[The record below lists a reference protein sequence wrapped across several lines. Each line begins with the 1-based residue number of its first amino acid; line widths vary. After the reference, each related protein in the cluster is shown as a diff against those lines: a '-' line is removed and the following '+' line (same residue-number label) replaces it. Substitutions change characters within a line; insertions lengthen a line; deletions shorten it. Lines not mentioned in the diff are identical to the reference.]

1 MSNRILGTTLALGVA
16 ALTPILVAQSP
27 APAAA
32 PSPAPATAQT
42 AAPAPSPAPA
52 PAPGPAPG
60 AAQAK
65 PAQPPK
71 RDVTKIYAELCASC
85 HGPTMAGAQA
95 PSMLDDTWTHG
106 GDDASITTSIKEGR
120 LAQGMPAWKATLS
133 DQDIRA
139 LVIFIRENA
148 AKAKREKTT
157 FAKPAA
163 ETNVQSEK
171 HAFKLQT
178 VVEGVKSPWS
188 ISFLPDGR
196 MLVTEKTG
204 QLRIVEKGTLAAAP
218 VGGVPAV
225 WSKGQGGLL
234 DVAVHPDYA
243 KNGWIYLSYS
253 DPGADDSAMTAIVR
267 GKLRDGQLVD
277 QETLFKAPAELY
289 RTGNVHFGSRFVFD
303 GKGHVFFSIGE
314 RGRGVD
320 AQDLSR
326 PNGKVHR
333 INEDGSIP
341 KDNPFVGQA
350 NALPTIWSYG
360 NRNPQGL
367 AQHPVTG
374 DLWEVE
380 HGPRGG
386 DELNRILGGKNYG
399 WPTITYGMNYDGT
412 PMTDKTAQEGME
424 QPVTYWVPSIAVCAI
439 DFYRGSAFPQW
450 KDNLLVS
457 SLAAQELRRLV
468 IENNKVT
475 HQETLF
481 QGVGRL
487 RDVVVGPDGYVY
499 IAFNE
504 PDRIARLVPANGGS
518 SAPSGANAAR

>member
-1 MSNRILGTTLALGVA
+1 
-16 ALTPILVAQSP
+16 
-27 APAAA
+27 
-32 PSPAPATAQT
+32 
-42 AAPAPSPAPA
+42 
-52 PAPGPAPG
+52 
-60 AAQAK
+60 
-65 PAQPPK
+65 
-71 RDVTKIYAELCASC
+71 
-85 HGPTMAGAQA
+85 
-95 PSMLDDTWTHG
+95 MLDDTWTHG
-106 GDDASITTSIKEGR
+106 SDDASITTSIKEGR

-139 LVIFIRENA
+139 LVIYIRENA

-171 HAFKLQT
+171 HAFKLADRRRRRE
-178 VVEGVKSPWS
+178 VA
-188 ISFLPDGR
+188 
-196 MLVTEKTG
+196 LVDLVPSRRAHARHRKD
-204 QLRIVEKGTLAAAP
+204 RPAPHRRKGPLAAAP

-267 GKLRDGQLVD
+267 GKLRDGQFVD

-341 KDNPFVGQA
+341 KDNPFVGKA

-367 AQHPVTG
+367 AQHPVDGRSVGSRTRPARRRRA
-374 DLWEVE
+374 ES
-380 HGPRGG
+380 HRG
-386 DELNRILGGKNYG
+386 R
-399 WPTITYGMNYDGT
+399 
-412 PMTDKTAQEGME
+412 
-424 QPVTYWVPSIAVCAI
+424 
-439 DFYRGSAFPQW
+439 
-450 KDNLLVS
+450 
-457 SLAAQELRRLV
+457 QELRLADDHLRDELRRHADDGQDGAGGHGTARHLLGAV
-468 IENNKVT
+468 
-475 HQETLF
+475 HR
-481 QGVGRL
+481 RL
-487 RDVVVGPDGYVY
+487 RDRLLSRQRVSAVEGQPARVV
-499 IAFNE
+499 
-504 PDRIARLVPANGGS
+504 ARRAGAAPAAS
-518 SAPSGANAAR
+518 SRTTR

>member
-16 ALTPILVAQSP
+16 AAHSDTRGADTR
-27 APAAA
+27 AA
-32 PSPAPATAQT
+32 PT
-42 AAPAPSPAPA
+42 AAPAP
-52 PAPGPAPG
+52 
-60 AAQAK
+60 AQAQT
-65 PAQPPK
+65 AQPPK

-85 HGPTMAGAQA
+85 HGPTMAGGQA
-95 PSMLDDTWTHG
+95 PSMLDDTWVHG
-106 GDDASITTSIKEGR
+106 GDDASITMSIKEGR
-120 LAQGMPAWKATLS
+120 LAQGMPAWKASLS

-178 VVEGVKSPWS
+178 VVEGVKAPWS

-196 MLVTEKTG
+196 MLVTEKSG
-204 QLRIVEKGTLAAAP
+204 QLRIVEKGSLVATP
-218 VGGVPAV
+218 VGGVPTV

-253 DPGADDSAMTAIVR
+253 DPGADDSAMTAIMR
-267 GKLRDGQLVD
+267 AKLRDGQLVD

-320 AQDLSR
+320 AQDVSR

-341 KDNPFVGQA
+341 KDNPFVGKA

-367 AQHPVTG
+367 ARHPGTG

-386 DELNRILGGKNYG
+386 DELNRIQAGKNYG

-504 PDRIARLVPANGGS
+504 PDRIARLIPANGGVT
-518 SAPSGANAAR
+518 PSGANAAR